1 MALTIHASKD
11 GHIIQTLRLGARVTA
26 ERARALFNQ
35 GWNVHVTDQAG
46 RHYSFDAP
54 EGLEL
59 SDANEAPQQAD
70 AIEIQ
75 MRDAKD
81 SPVRSL
87 GDDRTGRNAGTLS
100 AVVTG

>member
-1 MALTIHASKD
+1 MAFTIHAFKD
-11 GHIIQTLRLGARVTA
+11 GHVRQTLRLGARVAA
-26 ERARALFNQ
+26 EKARALFNQ
-35 GWNVHVTDQAG
+35 GWKVHVTDQAG
-46 RHYSFDAP
+46 RRYSFDAP

-81 SPVRSL
+81 FASPVSR
-87 GDDRTGRNAGTLS
+87 
-100 AVVTG
+100 